1 MLRRDELLSYLDT
14 LLEVK
19 RYDDYAPNGLQVEG
33 AESIRTLVTGV
44 TASHALVAAAA
55 RAGAEAVLVHHGYF
69 WRGENPRIVGMKRA
83 RLAVLLTNDINLIAY
98 HLPLDAHAVYGNNVQ
113 LARVLGLSVDGR
125 FGPEPMLAM
134 HGELSE
140 PKSVAEFARHIELKL
155 GRAPLCIAGG
165 EHAIRRVGWCTGAA
179 QKWIDAAAAEGL
191 DAYVSGEVS
200 EHTAHAA
207 RELGIHFFAAGHH
220 ATERYGVAALGAN
233 VAEHFGIKHI
243 HIDLAN
249 PV

>member
-44 TASHALVAAAA
+44 TASHALVTAAA

-83 RLAVLLTNDINLIAY
+83 RLAVLLANDINLLAY

-134 HGELSE
+134 QGELSE

-165 EHAIRRVGWCTGAA
+165 EHAIRRLVHWCGAEM
-179 QKWIDAAAAEGL
+179 DRCRRGRG
-191 DAYVSGEVS
+191 SGCL
-200 EHTAHAA
+200 
-207 RELGIHFFAAGHH
+207 RQ
-220 ATERYGVAALGAN
+220 R
-233 VAEHFGIKHI
+233 
-243 HIDLAN
+243 
-249 PV
+249 